1 MAAADVASPMI
12 VRPRMRIPSW
22 PTNITIDTYL
32 IIYAD
37 DNNSN
42 HDECIILERRRGEMR
57 EMLIE
62 THSTRIRERERETSS
77 MSPLTGD

>member
-1 MAAADVASPMI
+1 MNELDVDVDDGQPAAAVAVAPDVASPMI

-22 PTNITIDTYL
+22 PMNVTIDTYL

-42 HDECIILERRRGEMR
+42 HDECIILEQRRREMR
-57 EMLIE
+57 EC
-62 THSTRIRERERETSS
+62 TS
-77 MSPLTGD
+77 MST